1 MRQDPRPAEAG
12 PRRVQPRGDFY
23 RAAEGAPPSVRPLV
37 RAAAERLAAL
47 EAENR
52 VLRAAVAAERSQAAR
67 RKGAEDICRS
77 LAASVAALTERLQRS
92 GAGESKLQAALTA
105 LQAQARSLGE
115 AVAQLSRSNAD
126 LEGEVAAR
134 SAELTSANAA
144 LRDSAEHLRLV
155 FASATEYA
163 IYTSDLAGRITS
175 WNTGA
180 QRIFGYAEAE
190 ILGRPVDFLFTEEDR
205 AARVPELGMC
215 QAVEE
220 GRAEANRWLLRKD
233 GSRFWTMGMK
243 MPLLDAE
250 GRPQGFLFILRDK
263 TEAHAEDERRS
274 LMLREMNHRI
284 KNTLAVVYSMAVQ
297 TERTAATPAA
307 FRRAFG
313 QRLVALAR
321 AHDMLA
327 RSGWDGAPLREV
339 VERTLEPHV
348 GGGAGRL
355 VIEGPPIR
363 LPPHAAV
370 TVHLAFHELAT
381 NAAKHGALSVPEGRV
396 QVIWSLERGSRH
408 RSPVAE
414 ILWRERGGP
423 AVRPP
428 DRSGFGLRLLRRG
441 LAREFGA
448 EVGLGFAREGVE
460 CRIRLALAA
469 PAATGA
475 GGPR

>member
-12 PRRVQPRGDFY
+12 PRQVLSPGD
-23 RAAEGAPPSVRPLV
+23 RQKAADGAPPSTRPLV
-37 RAAAERLAAL
+37 EAAAERIAAL

-52 VLRAAVAAERSQAAR
+52 ALRATLAEERSHVVR
-67 RKGAEDICRS
+67 RKGAEDFCHS
-77 LAASVAALTERLQRS
+77 LTASVAALAERAQR
-92 GAGESKLQAALTA
+92 GAAEPELQAALTA

-115 AVAQLSRSNAD
+115 AVARLSRSNAD
-126 LEGEVAAR
+126 LESEIAAR
-134 SAELTSANAA
+134 SAELTGANAA

-163 IYTSDLAGRITS
+163 IYTFDLAGRITS

-180 QRIFGYAEAE
+180 RRIFGYAETE
-190 ILGRPVDFLFTEEDR
+190 ILGKPLDLLFTEEDR

-220 GRAEANRWLLRKD
+220 GRAEGNRWLLRKD
-233 GSRFWTMGMK
+233 GSRFWATGVK

-250 GRPQGFLFILRDK
+250 GRLQGFLRILRDQ
-263 TEAHAEDERRS
+263 TEAHAENERRS

-313 QRLVALAR
+313 ERLVALAR

-327 RSGWDGAPLREV
+327 QSGWDGAPLREV

-348 GGGAGRL
+348 GGGAGRV
-355 VIEGPPIR
+355 VIEGPPVR
-363 LPPHAAV
+363 LPPYAAL

-381 NAAKHGALSVPEGRV
+381 NAAKYGALSVPAGRV
-396 QVIWSLERGSRH
+396 QVLWSLERGTRN
-408 RSPVAE
+408 RPPIAE

-448 EVGLGFAREGVE
+448 EVKLDFASEGLE
-460 CRIRLALAA
+460 CRIHLALAA
-469 PAATGA
+469 PAEVGA
-475 GGPR
+475 GGPQ